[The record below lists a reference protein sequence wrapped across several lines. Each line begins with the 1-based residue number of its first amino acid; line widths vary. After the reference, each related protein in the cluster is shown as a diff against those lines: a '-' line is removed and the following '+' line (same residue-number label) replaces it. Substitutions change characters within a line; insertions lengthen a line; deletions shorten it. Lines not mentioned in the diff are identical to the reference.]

1 MNKILIQSEKRQI
14 DKDKAKYK
22 SNMAPVIA
30 ESKIF
35 KKTVYERNGWV
46 RFMEKEMVKELIR
59 LWEKLIWKNEHL
71 IQKCNQ
77 NQQSKYFFYLKFDQI
92 VNE

>member
-1 MNKILIQSEKRQI
+1 MLLQSYKRNSNDIQILDEILIQSEKRQI

-35 KKTVYERNGWV
+35 KKNVYRPQW
-46 RFMEKEMVKELIR
+46 M
-59 LWEKLIWKNEHL
+59 
-71 IQKCNQ
+71 
-77 NQQSKYFFYLKFDQI
+77 S
-92 VNE
+92 